1 MSVLLYKGAKYR
13 TLAGKKIFRNGK
25 WIELPASAK
34 MYLNG
39 QWYPLGRT
47 VSGSSISDIPDIPD
61 APEPPVI
68 QHENGEE
75 PSGRKW
81 YVAPVGS
88 GSQDGSSWSNAAPG
102 SDIHVIML
110 QAVSGDS
117 VYFMEGSYTT
127 NRVISVPEGVN
138 FYGGFS
144 AENPQWSTRNGFDTP
159 TAFTGTGRF
168 ACFAIASGQTF
179 EADGV
184 SIYSFLRVVDTLY
197 SGATFNL
204 RNARIQDVSCSCT
217 KITHAV
223 VDASQSVNAKY
234 ADYCVFS
241 NTSVQVEKLSYCY
254 CTKAPGSYSTVMSCD
269 FIGCASAVGVE
280 ITNTAV
286 FNGKYSGSANMS
298 NCTISKVEMHG
309 MGQAT
314 VNNCTITNSRCTAD
328 KKSTFIIYGMY
339 GSTVYNCTFSPN
351 YCAIG
356 LSSNNCFVECL
367 IEKGVEHVNVG
378 SYDFYFLNNSQKD
391 TFINCS
397 SAIDD
402 FAFIYS
408 SAIQDKIYNC
418 SAYGKYAYITIA
430 SSNKNCLFVNCES
443 QFKSMIK
450 NNATIY
456 FCTFVNCQSGN
467 EVAKAST
474 AVSCLS
480 FNNATNTGEF
490 SADEQLGC
498 AGSLYSDDNK
508 ITLGYDN
515 TIARFT
521 ATGYFPARGV
531 QDVGK
536 CPNPATDRAGFD
548 AYIAAFG
555 DWRPL
560 SNSFLVGQGYTIPDI
575 TTDLDGATRPDPP
588 TIGAYEPRPE

>member
-34 MYLNG
+34 MYLDG

-47 VSGSSISDIPDIPD
+47 VPGSSIPDIPD
-61 APEPPVI
+61 MPEVPEI
-68 QHENGEE
+68 THINGEE
-75 PSGRKW
+75 PSGKKW
-81 YVAPVGS
+81 YISPAGA
-88 GSQDGSSWSNAAPG
+88 GAQDGSSWSNAAPV
-102 SDIHVIML
+102 SDIHIIML

-117 VYFMEGSYTT
+117 VYLMEGSYTT

-159 TAFTGTGRF
+159 TVFTGTGDF
-168 ACFAIASGQTF
+168 ACFVITSSGQSI
-179 EADGV
+179 EIDGV
-184 SIYSFLRVVDTLY
+184 SLYNFSRSVDTPY
-197 SGATFNL
+197 YDATFNIQ
-204 RNARIQDVSCSCT
+204 NARIQNTPCYCT
-217 KITHAV
+217 KISHAV
-223 VDASQSVNAKY
+223 VDDSEVVNTAY

-241 NTSVQVEKLSYCY
+241 NASVRVIETLSYCY
-254 CTKAPGSYSTVMSCD
+254 CTKASGSYSTVMSCS
-269 FIGCASAVGVE
+269 FIDCTSEVDVE

-298 NCTISKVEMHG
+298 NCTISNVEMRG

-314 VNNCTITNSRCTAD
+314 VNNCTITNSKCTAD
-328 KKSTFIIYGMY
+328 KKSTFIMY
-339 GSTVYNCTFSPN
+339 TMDKSTVYNCTFSPN

-356 LSSNNCFVECL
+356 NSSNNCFVECL
-367 IEKGVEHVNVG
+367 IEKGAEHVNVG
-378 SYDFYFLNNSQKD
+378 SNDFYFLNSSQKD
-391 TFINCS
+391 TFVNCS
-397 SAIDD
+397 SAINE
-402 FAFIYS
+402 FAFIYH

-418 SAYGKYAYITIA
+418 FAYGKNAHITIA
-430 SSNKNCLFVNCES
+430 SINKNCLFVNCES
-443 QFKSMIK
+443 QFQYIIK
-450 NNATIY
+450 NNDASIH

-467 EVAKAST
+467 DVAKVYT
-474 AVSCLS
+474 ALSCLS

-490 SADEQLGC
+490 IAKEQLGC
-498 AGSLYSDDNK
+498 AGSLYSAGNK

-560 SNSFLVGQGYTIPDI
+560 SNSFLVGQGNAFSDI
-575 TTDLDGATRPDPP
+575 TTDLNDVTRPDPP
-588 TIGAYEPRPE
+588 TIGAYEPKPE